1 MSSNKHMTV
10 AMIVAPILA
19 IISYFATD
27 YIVSEDPVVAAKGDT
42 YALLPRSNCRYQS
55 GECAMRN
62 GDVEIVFRL
71 SMVNDTYVLEAQA
84 NRPLTGVKAA
94 LTSQG
99 QSSDA
104 MPSDLRAL
112 DDSGQH
118 WAWTLPA
125 KPSPQSELRVAA
137 LADGIQFYAS
147 TQTTFFED
155 DSTELR
161 TQW

>member
-1 MSSNKHMTV
+1 MSSNKHITV

-62 GDVEIVFRL
+62 GDIEIVFRL
-71 SMVNDTYVLEAQA
+71 TTVNDDYVLEAQS
-84 NRPLTGVKAA
+84 NRPLKGVKAA
-94 LTSQG
+94 LTNPNQP
-99 QSSDA
+99 SDA
-104 MPSDLRAL
+104 APSDLRAI

-118 WAWTLPA
+118 WAWALPA
-125 KPSPQSELRVAA
+125 KPSPQSELRIAA
-137 LADGIQFYAS
+137 LADGIKFYAS
-147 TQTTFFED
+147 TQTTFFD
-155 DSTELR
+155 SDSTELR
-161 TQW
+161 TEW